1 MSNRLRVSTDRR
13 TILKSLA
20 ALGVTYSVLPLFSKA
35 ANAAGEVHYH
45 TWSGYDAPELMQA
58 YIEKYGGMPEVS
70 HIATEDESFIKMKT
84 GWSPDLI
91 HPGNYNVRRFKDAGL
106 IRPIDTSKLKNFT
119 DIIESVRNNDSCV
132 YDG

>member
-1 MSNRLRVSTDRR
+1 MSQHIRVSADRR

-20 ALGVTYSVLPLFSKA
+20 ALGVAYTVVPLFPKTA
-35 ANAAGEVHYH
+35 KAAGEVLYH

-58 YIEKYGGMPEVS
+58 YIQKYGGMPEIS
-70 HIATEDESFIKMKT
+70 LIATEEESFTKMKT

-106 IRPIDTSKLKNFT
+106 IRPIDTSRLK
-119 DIIESVRNNDSCV
+119 IGLVRR
-132 YDG
+132 